1 MLTNAHAV
9 KPRELSEGVVRM
21 TGRSRSKDLVKAEHV
36 IEVIYR
42 DGVFRPREAVDLEEG
57 KRLKIRVDHFA
68 ISKYYGAFG
77 KASANELERL
87 EEELLFDTSNCNRA
101 R

>member
-1 MLTNAHAV
+1 V
-9 KPRELSEGVVRM
+9 IKPRELSDGVVRM
-21 TGRSRSKDLVKAEHV
+21 TGRSRSKDLVKPEHV

-42 DGVFRPREAVDLEEG
+42 NGVFRPLEAVDLEEG
-57 KRLKIRVDHFA
+57 ERLKIRVEHLD

-87 EEELLFDTSNCNRA
+87 EEELLL
-101 R
+101 